1 MLNRLLK
8 SNRNQCKR
16 YEKKSAHHAQVD
28 VKLLFFNNEN
38 GKKIKHYQY
47 TAIGDAIRIYAL
59 KIYSKHTQAN
69 AIDFINHLID
79 KLPF

>member
-1 MLNRLLK
+1 MRKNLHKLILNF
-8 SNRNQCKR
+8 
-16 YEKKSAHHAQVD
+16 Y
-28 VKLLFFNNEN
+28 FFNNEN

-59 KIYSKHTQAN
+59 KIYSKHTQTN